1 MTAFDEA
8 TAVTRS
14 NDDVFEGH
22 IAPGWMVVR
31 GPHGGYITSIILR
44 ALTERLAD
52 PGRAIRS
59 FTTHFVAA
67 PTEGDVTVHTTIERS
82 GGTMSFLS
90 ARMEQDG
97 KVMATSLAVFSTPWE
112 GFSFDDTVMPDV
124 VSPENALKIPDDD
137 PNVPQ
142 FLRNFDMRFCIGQPP
157 LFQGADEALL
167 GGWYRLRDPQT
178 VDAIVAATLLDAWAP
193 PPMPRATEMIIC
205 PTIDLTMHFRTA
217 LPLDGAAPGDF
228 YLGRFS
234 STLARD
240 GFFEEDGVLWA
251 ADGTLIANSRQ
262 LALAFYPRKVR
273 TDQATAESDT

>member
-8 TAVTRS
+8 TSITRV
-14 NDDVFEGH
+14 DEDTFEGR

-59 FTTHFVAA
+59 FTTHFVTG
-67 PTEGDVTVHTTIERS
+67 PTEGDVIVRTSVDRT
-82 GGTMSFLS
+82 GGAMSFLS
-90 ARMEQDG
+90 ARLEQG
-97 KVMATSLAVFSTPWE
+97 GAVMATSLAAFSTPWE
-112 GFSFDDTVMPDV
+112 GFSFDDTTMPDV
-124 VSPENALKIPDDD
+124 VSPEDALKIPEDD
-137 PNVPQ
+137 PNVPP
-142 FLRNFDMRFCIGQPP
+142 FLKNFDMRFCIGQPP

-167 GGWYRLRDPQT
+167 GGWYRLREPQT

-193 PPMPRATEMIIC
+193 PPMPRATEPIIC
-205 PTIDLTMHFRTA
+205 PTIDLTMHFRCA
-217 LPLDGAAPGDF
+217 LPLDGATAEDF

-251 ADGTLIANSRQ
+251 ADGTVIANCRQ
-262 LALAFYPRKVR
+262 LALAFYPKSRA
-273 TDQATAESDT
+273 TQAP

>member
-1 MTAFDEA
+1 MSAFDEA
-8 TAVTRS
+8 TAVTRID
-14 NDDVFEGH
+14 DDVFEAR
-22 IAPGWMVVR
+22 IAPGWNVVR

-52 PGRAIRS
+52 AERAIRS

-67 PTEGDVTVHTTIERS
+67 PTEGDVTIRTTVERA
-82 GGTMSFLS
+82 GGKMSFLS
-90 ARMEQDG
+90 ARLEQDG
-97 KVMATSLAVFSTPWE
+97 KIMATSLAAFSTPWE

-124 VSPENALKIPDDD
+124 PSPDDAMKVPDD
-137 PNVPQ
+137 PNFPE

-167 GGWYRLRDPQT
+167 GGWYRLREPQT

-193 PPMPRATEMIIC
+193 PPMPRATEPIVC
-205 PTIDLTMHFRTA
+205 PTIDLTMHFRCA
-217 LPLDGAAPGDF
+217 LPLEGAGPDDF

-240 GFFEEDGVLWA
+240 GFFEEDGILWA
-251 ADGTLIANSRQ
+251 ADGTVIANSRQ
-262 LALAFYPRKVR
+262 LALVFYPKKAR
-273 TDQATAESDT
+273 TDRGPEESDT

>member
-1 MTAFDEA
+1 MRDRTMTAFDDA
-8 TAVTRS
+8 TSITRT
-14 NDDVFEGH
+14 DDDLFEGR

-52 PGRAIRS
+52 PERAIRS

-67 PTEGDVTVHTTIERS
+67 PAEGAVTIHTRVDRS
-82 GGTMSFLS
+82 GGAMTFLS

-97 KVMATSLAVFSTPWE
+97 ALMATSLAAFSTPWE
-112 GFSFDDTVMPDV
+112 GFSFDDTEMPDV
-124 VSPENALKIPDDD
+124 VSPEDAMKVPDDD
-137 PNVPQ
+137 PNIPQ

-167 GGWYRLRDPQT
+167 GGWYRLREPQT

-193 PPMPRATEMIIC
+193 PPMPRATEPIIC
-205 PTIDLTMHFRTA
+205 PTIDLTMHFRCA
-217 LPLDGAAPGDF
+217 LPIDGASPEDY

-240 GFFEEDGVLWA
+240 GFFEEDGILWA
-251 ADGTLIANSRQ
+251 PDGTVIANCRQ
-262 LALAFYPRKVR
+262 LALAFYPKTR
-273 TDQATAESDT
+273 S

>member
-8 TAVTRS
+8 TAVTRID
-14 NDDVFEGH
+14 DDVFEGR

-52 PGRAIRS
+52 PERAIRS

-67 PTEGDVTVHTTIERS
+67 PIEGGVTVHTTMERA
-82 GGTMSFLS
+82 GGAMSFLS
-90 ARMEQDG
+90 ARLEQDG
-97 KVMATSLAVFSTPWE
+97 KVMATSLAAFSTAWD
-112 GFSFDDTVMPDV
+112 GFSFDDTAMPDV
-124 VSPENALKIPDDD
+124 VSPENALKVPDDD

-167 GGWYRLRDPQT
+167 GGWYRLREPQT

-193 PPMPRATEMIIC
+193 PLMPRATEMIIC
-205 PTIDLTMHFRTA
+205 PTIDLTMHFRCA
-217 LPLDGAAPGDF
+217 LPLEGAGPEDF

-234 STLARD
+234 SSLARD

-251 ADGTLIANSRQ
+251 PDGTVIANSRQ
-262 LALAFYPRKVR
+262 LALAFYPKKAR
-273 TDQATAESDT
+273 TDRAPRESDT